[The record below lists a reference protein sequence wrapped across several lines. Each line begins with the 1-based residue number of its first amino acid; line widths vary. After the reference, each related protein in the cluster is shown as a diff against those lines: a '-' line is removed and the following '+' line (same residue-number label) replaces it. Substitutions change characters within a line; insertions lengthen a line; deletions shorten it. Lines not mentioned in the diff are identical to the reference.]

1 MRKVKILLLVSL
13 FGVLTACI
21 QDEMLNT
28 EADIVACTV
37 DGTLL
42 KRQPRIDNDKVVLM
56 VKSSADLSN
65 LAPVFTLTRGAT
77 ITPESGTP
85 LNFSSPQYY
94 TVTSED
100 RNWKKIYEVSC
111 DTSAM
116 QRVYNFELFELDEK
130 QHYYL
135 FYEKSEDG
143 SKQYLWG
150 CANSLFDLVASGNS
164 PDAYPTTFFDKGK
177 SGHCLKLETKSTGYF
192 GSLFDM
198 PIAAGNLF
206 IGSFESLN
214 AMKDPLAATHFG
226 IPVDFLPD
234 ALTGYYQYKAGQT
247 LTDKTGMT
255 IEGKDRFD
263 IYAVLFETDENLVTL
278 DGSNVLT
285 SPSIIAIAR
294 MDESDRMESNE
305 WRQFR
310 IPFVYKSGKSID
322 PDKLKADGYSITI
335 LFASSIEGDLFKGA
349 VGSRLLVDEVR
360 LSEKGVY

>member
-1 MRKVKILLLVSL
+1 MFLLVSL
-13 FGVLTACI
+13 FAALTSCI
-21 QDEMLNT
+21 QEEMFNT
-28 EADIVACTV
+28 EADILACTV
-37 DGTLL
+37 QDTVL

-56 VKSSADLSN
+56 VKSSADLSHI
-65 LAPVFTLTRGAT
+65 APEFTLTPGAT

-85 LNFSSPQYY
+85 LNFSSPQFY

-100 RNWKKIYEVSC
+100 RKWKKIYEVSC

-116 QRVYNFELFELDEK
+116 QRVYDFELFELDEK

-135 FYEKSEDG
+135 FYEKTEDG

-150 CANSLFDLVASGNS
+150 CANSLFELVASGNS
-164 PDAYPTTFFDKGK
+164 PDAYPTTFLEKGK

-214 AMKDPLAATHFG
+214 AMKNPLAATHFG

-247 LTDKTGMT
+247 LTDKTGKA

-263 IYAVLFETDENLVTL
+263 IYAVLFETDENLITL

-294 MDESDRMESNE
+294 MNESDRIESDE

-310 IPFVYKSGKSID
+310 LPFVYKSGKSID

-335 LFASSIEGDLFKGA
+335 LFASSKDGDLFKGA
-349 VGSRLLVDEVR
+349 VGSRLLIDEVR